1 MSTATKTPGSHFD
14 TILAPP
20 RKSLSDAPAK
30 KGVESITKGA
40 GKLAKSKDPNFR
52 TTTLYLRKKT
62 LANCEHRL
70 KINDDERDM
79 SEFVEELMNSWL
91 KQSYTSSHSDAYISE
106 A

>member
-14 TILAPP
+14 TILAPR
-20 RKSLSDAPAK
+20 RKPLSEPPAK
-30 KGVESITKGA
+30 KGIESIPKGA

-79 SEFVEELMNSWL
+79 SELVEELMNNWL
-91 KQSYTSSHSDAYISE
+91 MQNYTSSHSDAYMSE